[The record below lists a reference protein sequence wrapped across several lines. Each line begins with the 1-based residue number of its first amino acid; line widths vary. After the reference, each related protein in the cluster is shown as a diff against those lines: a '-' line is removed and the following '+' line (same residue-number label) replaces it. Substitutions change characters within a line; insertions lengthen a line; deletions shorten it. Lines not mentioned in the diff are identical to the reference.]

1 MITGAPDANVFYPGD
16 NAGETCA
23 RKTAQFE
30 PVRGLERASHMTQ
43 SRWAAHEEPN
53 EIREKIMDSFSE
65 RKNPAPPPQSHF
77 LFEGCVKIVS
87 AYVAH
92 NAISA
97 ASLPKL
103 IKDIHG
109 ALQALRSSA
118 PVAARSNLV
127 PAVDLKKSVTNDYI
141 VCLEDGKR
149 FKTLK
154 RHLRVH
160 YGMTPE
166 EYRQKWG
173 LAPNYPMV
181 AQNYA
186 NRRSELAKLSGL
198 GANGNRKETV
208 R

>member
-1 MITGAPDANVFYPGD
+1 
-16 NAGETCA
+16 
-23 RKTAQFE
+23 
-30 PVRGLERASHMTQ
+30 MTQ
-43 SRWAAHEEPN
+43 SNEAKHAEPN
-53 EIREKIMDSFSE
+53 KIRETIMDAFSS
-65 RKNPAPPPQSHF
+65 KKDPAQTLTSIPF
-77 LFEGCVKIVS
+77 DGCVKIVS
-87 AYVAH
+87 AYVSH
-92 NAISA
+92 NTVPIGNLA
-97 ASLPKL
+97 KL
-103 IKDIHG
+103 ITDVQE
-109 ALQALRSSA
+109 ALQALNGTTPSA
-118 PVAARSNLV
+118 ERTRPV

-141 VCLEDGKR
+141 ICLEDGKR

-173 LAPNYPMV
+173 LAPTYPMV

-198 GANGNRKETV
+198 GANGNKKEGV

>member
-1 MITGAPDANVFYPGD
+1 MIAAAPGANAVCPG
-16 NAGETCA
+16 NYAGDQA
-23 RKTAQFE
+23 PASWRNLKRWD
-30 PVRGLERASHMTQ
+30 VRQWTSHLKR
-43 SRWAAHEEPN
+43 SGEAAHEEPY

-65 RKNPAPPPQSHF
+65 RQRPAPPQMHS
-77 LFEGCVKIVS
+77 LFDGCVKIVS
-87 AYVAH
+87 AYVSH
-92 NAISA
+92 NTIPV
-97 ASLPKL
+97 ASLPRL
-103 IKDIHG
+103 IKDIHE
-109 ALQALRSSA
+109 ALHALDGSGPAVERA
-118 PVAARSNLV
+118 NLV
-127 PAVDLKKSVTNDYI
+127 PAVDLKKSVTSDYI

-160 YGMTPE
+160 YGLTPE

-186 NRRSELAKLSGL
+186 SRRSELAKLSGL
-198 GANGNRKETV
+198 GANGSRKEIA

>member
-1 MITGAPDANVFYPGD
+1 MIADAPCANAFYLGNCAGD
-16 NAGETCA
+16 QA
-23 RKTAQFE
+23 
-30 PVRGLERASHMTQ
+30 PVKWRHLKRRDVRQWASRLIR
-43 SRWAAHEEPN
+43 SGGAAHEEPY

-65 RKNPAPPPQSHF
+65 RQKPTPPQMHS
-77 LFEGCVKIVS
+77 LFDGCVKIVS
-87 AYVAH
+87 AYVSH
-92 NAISA
+92 NAIPVV
-97 ASLPKL
+97 SLPRL
-103 IKDIHG
+103 IKDVHD
-109 ALQALRSSA
+109 ALHALDA
-118 PVAARSNLV
+118 PAPAVERANLV
-127 PAVDLKKSVTNDYI
+127 PAVDLKKSVTSDYI

-160 YGMTPE
+160 YGLTPE

-198 GANGNRKETV
+198 GANGSRREIA

>member
-1 MITGAPDANVFYPGD
+1 M
-16 NAGETCA
+16 
-23 RKTAQFE
+23 
-30 PVRGLERASHMTQ
+30 Q
-43 SRWAAHEEPN
+43 SRGAAHEEPH

-65 RKNPAPPPQSHF
+65 RKIPAPPQMHS
-77 LFEGCVKIVS
+77 LFDGCVKIVS
-87 AYVAH
+87 AYVSH
-92 NAISA
+92 NAIPV
-97 ASLPKL
+97 ASLPRL
-103 IKDIHG
+103 IKDIHD
-109 ALQALRSSA
+109 ALRA
-118 PVAARSNLV
+118 LDGPGPAVDRSNLV
-127 PAVDLKKSVTNDYI
+127 PAVELKKSVTNEYI

-160 YGMTPE
+160 YGLTPE

-198 GANGNRKETV
+198 GANGSRKEIA

>member
-1 MITGAPDANVFYPGD
+1 
-16 NAGETCA
+16 
-23 RKTAQFE
+23 
-30 PVRGLERASHMTQ
+30 
-43 SRWAAHEEPN
+43 
-53 EIREKIMDSFSE
+53 MDSFSE
-65 RKNPAPPPQSHF
+65 RKVPAQPPARY

-87 AYVAH
+87 AYVSH
-92 NAISA
+92 NAIPLHSV
-97 ASLPKL
+97 PRL
-103 IKDIHG
+103 IKDIHE
-109 ALQALRSSA
+109 ALQALDTGSA
-118 PVAARSNLV
+118 VDRGNLV
-127 PAVDLKKSVTNDYI
+127 PAVELKKSVTNDYI

-186 NRRSELAKLSGL
+186 HRRSELAKLSGL
-198 GANGNRKETV
+198 GANGSKRESIS
-208 R
+208 

>member
-1 MITGAPDANVFYPGD
+1 M
-16 NAGETCA
+16 
-23 RKTAQFE
+23 QFE
-30 PVRGLERASHMTQ
+30 RGGARGT
-43 SRWAAHEEPN
+43 N
-53 EIREKIMDSFSE
+53 EIREKIMDSFE
-65 RKNPAPPPQSHF
+65 TKTPALPKPS
-77 LFEGCVKIVS
+77 LFDGCVKIVS
-87 AYVAH
+87 AYVSH
-92 NAISA
+92 NAVPIH
-97 ASLPKL
+97 SLPRL
-103 IKDIHG
+103 IKDIHEVLLTLDG
-109 ALQALRSSA
+109 SA
-118 PVAARSNLV
+118 SIVERANLV

-186 NRRSELAKLSGL
+186 NRRSELAKISGL
-198 GANGNRKETV
+198 GANGNKRETV
-208 R
+208 D

>member
-1 MITGAPDANVFYPGD
+1 
-16 NAGETCA
+16 
-23 RKTAQFE
+23 
-30 PVRGLERASHMTQ
+30 
-43 SRWAAHEEPN
+43 
-53 EIREKIMDSFSE
+53 MDSFSE
-65 RKNPAPPPQSHF
+65 RKVPTQLQPRP
-77 LFEGCVKIVS
+77 LFDSCVKIVS
-87 AYVAH
+87 AYVSH
-92 NAISA
+92 NAVPLH
-97 ASLPKL
+97 SLPRL
-103 IKDIHG
+103 IKDVHE
-109 ALQALRSSA
+109 ALQALDAGSTTVDRA
-118 PVAARSNLV
+118 NLV

-198 GANGNRKETV
+198 GANGNKKESV

>member
-1 MITGAPDANVFYPGD
+1 
-16 NAGETCA
+16 
-23 RKTAQFE
+23 
-30 PVRGLERASHMTQ
+30 
-43 SRWAAHEEPN
+43 
-53 EIREKIMDSFSE
+53 MDSFNE
-65 RKNPAPPPQSHF
+65 RKVPAQPQPRP
-77 LFEGCVKIVS
+77 LFDGCVKIVS
-87 AYVAH
+87 AYVSH
-92 NAISA
+92 NAVPLH
-97 ASLPKL
+97 SLPRL
-103 IKDIHG
+103 IKDIHQ
-109 ALQALRSSA
+109 ALQALDAGGRTVDRA
-118 PVAARSNLV
+118 NLV

-198 GANGNRKETV
+198 GANGNKKESV